1 MSRFYSGQD
10 GKLLVNDVAIA
21 KVRSWSF
28 TANQAVLETSSL
40 ADTDRTLIAGMRS
53 VTGSCS
59 IYYYRVQGDSSDLTT
74 DVGDLLGKV
83 LTLNSGLSNFDNGG
97 EQGGGKKSTVKFK
110 LKIAEGG
117 PGTTDD
123 TAIDFHAYITSL
135 SMTSSV
141 GEVMSADISFEV
153 TGAVTPLIGTEE
165 SVD

>member
-10 GKLLVNDVAIA
+10 GKLIVNDVTIA

-59 IYYYRVQGDSSDLTT
+59 IYYYRVQGVASDQTT
-74 DVGDLLGKV
+74 DVGDLLNKV
-83 LTLNSGLSNFDNGG
+83 LIANETIGSSLSGGK
-97 EQGGGKKSTVKFK
+97 QGGGTNSTVRFQ
-110 LKIAEGG
+110 LQIADGG
-117 PGTTDD
+117 ATTGTN

-141 GEVMSADISFEV
+141 GEVMSADVSFEV
-153 TGAVTPLIGTEE
+153 NGAVNQLIT
-165 SVD
+165 

>member
-10 GKLLVNDVAIA
+10 GKLIVNDVTIA

-40 ADTDRTLIAGMRS
+40 ADTDRTLIPGMRS

-59 IYYYRVQGDSSDLTT
+59 IYYYRVQDDESDKTT

-83 LTLNSGLSNFDNGG
+83 LAAKSGSGG
-97 EQGGGKKSTVKFK
+97 DQGGGTNPTAQFQ
-110 LKIAEGG
+110 LRIADGG
-117 PGTTDD
+117 QKGGENAD
-123 TAIDFHAYITSL
+123 ISFHAYITSL

-141 GEVMSADISFEV
+141 GEVMSADVSFEV
-153 TGAVTPLIGTEE
+153 NGAVTFLTL
-165 SVD
+165 

>member
-10 GKLLVNDVAIA
+10 GKLIVNDVTIA

-40 ADTDRTLIAGMRS
+40 ADTDRTLIPGMRS

-74 DVGDLLGKV
+74 DVGDLLTNV
-83 LTLNSGLSNFDNGG
+83 LTANTGSGG
-97 EQGGGKKSTVKFK
+97 EQGGGTKSTVKFQ
-110 LKIAEGG
+110 LQIADGG
-117 PGTTDD
+117 ATAGTT
-123 TAIDFHAYITSL
+123 TSIDFHAYITSL

-141 GEVMSADISFEV
+141 GEVMSADVSFEV
-153 TGAVTPLIGTEE
+153 NGAVTGLIT
-165 SVD
+165 

>member
-10 GKLLVNDVAIA
+10 GKLIVNDVTIA

-40 ADTDRTLIAGMRS
+40 ADTDRTLIPGMRS

-59 IYYYRVQGDSSDLTT
+59 IYYYRVKNDATDQTT

-83 LTLNSGLSNFDNGG
+83 LTRNNSLTNFDNGG
-97 EQGGGKKSTVKFK
+97 EQGGGTKSTVKFQ
-110 LKIAEGG
+110 LKITEGG

-141 GEVMSADISFEV
+141 GEVMSADVSFEAN
-153 TGAVTPLIGTEE
+153 GAVTALIT
-165 SVD
+165 